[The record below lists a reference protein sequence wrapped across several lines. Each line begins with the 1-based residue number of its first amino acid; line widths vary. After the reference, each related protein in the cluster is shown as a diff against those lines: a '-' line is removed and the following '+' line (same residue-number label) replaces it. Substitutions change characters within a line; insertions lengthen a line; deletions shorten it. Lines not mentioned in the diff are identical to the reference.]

1 MDGWGGRPLLR
12 RAGSVYGVG
21 VGYIILIV
29 LAVVLVP
36 IVYVLFARRS
46 TGAAEGQEPIGKPV
60 MRSEPAA
67 DEATPAAS
75 SIQKD
80 TSAAQRRTPAS

>member
-1 MDGWGGRPLLR
+1 MGYLL
-12 RAGSVYGVG
+12 
-21 VGYIILIV
+21 IIG

-36 IVYVLFARRS
+36 LVFFLFTRKPGTS
-46 TGAAEGQEPIGKPV
+46 VEGELPVGKPV
-60 MRSEPAA
+60 MVTEPSA

-80 TSAAQRRTPAS
+80 TTEAQRRTPAA

>member
-1 MDGWGGRPLLR
+1 M
-12 RAGSVYGVG
+12 
-21 VGYIILIV
+21 GYIILIL
-29 LAVVLVP
+29 LAVILVP
-36 IVYVLFARRS
+36 VVYMIFSRRS
-46 TGAAEGQEPIGKPV
+46 TVIAEGQETIGKAV